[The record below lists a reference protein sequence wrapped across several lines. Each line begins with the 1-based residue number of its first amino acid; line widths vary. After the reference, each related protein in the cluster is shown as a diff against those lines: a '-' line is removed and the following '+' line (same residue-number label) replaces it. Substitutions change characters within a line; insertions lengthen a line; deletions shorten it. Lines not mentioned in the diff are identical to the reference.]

1 MHYALSRPG
10 GYLEILANA
19 GVQVYVQKSEK
30 ITLPKYEGVYSSDFL
45 TRGDE

>member
-30 ITLPKYEGVYSSDFL
+30 LTLPKYEGVYSSDYL